1 MKVSKSNR
9 GFSPGG
15 RKQHGQAKNAS
26 RAAYVLQPDS
36 DDDLDDILPGPAVT
50 AGSSAYEA
58 LLGGLDSFT
67 ASVSNGVKPKASKV
81 KAQLAAAVGAQQ
93 RQDSTPAEPPL
104 DDADHAA
111 SSSDDVDDR
120 SAVGMD
126 EALPST
132 DAADQVAADFFSQQF
147 AESLAEPDRLKGHG
161 SSAPVWI
168 DDSHAHSAWPNASWV
183 TMGTSVP
190 QVYDRLG
197 SYGVKARLQTLWRD
211 AHSKLLG
218 ADKQG
223 QSQNTYH
230 TKKKAKPFKAAR
242 THAKTDAAAS
252 EDALASSHMKNV
264 SEQPSDFVNAQQQAA
279 FAVCNSYMDL
289 FLPNQPYPVRS
300 GEDPVLD
307 ACLLHCI
314 NHCSKTAELIKKTN
328 QQAKTDRDFE
338 APRDQGFTRPKVLI
352 LLPMRNMALK
362 VILRLLQFTQKETR
376 ADSIQ
381 GKQRFLE
388 DFGPGEDASDEEELT
403 ERGKRVKQ
411 QQPADHQ
418 ALFDGNCDDH
428 FRIGMKITR
437 GSVRLYSDFYE
448 SDIIVASPLALA
460 TKLTEDEEEGG
471 AADFLSSIEVLLVDR
486 LDVLQMQN
494 WAHMTTVLEAVNQVP
509 QGQHGVDIM
518 RVREWYLSG
527 HARQHRQTILLSSF
541 ATAEA
546 NALFNRMCVNHAGKA
561 RLKVSYKGVLGHTLS
576 PVRQLFERIASST
589 AAADA
594 ESRFQHFKK
603 HVWLRIKES
612 GSSGQLVFVRS
623 YFDFVRL
630 RNFLKEEG
638 ASFVGLC
645 EYTKHSDVSRGRSNF
660 FHGRRHIMLY
670 TERAHFYH
678 RYRLR
683 GIKVSY
689 LASGFALW
697 LLVNAVVMCWPCV
710 IKALL

>member
-67 ASVSNGVKPKASKV
+67 ASVSNGVKPKASKITLHRPV
-81 KAQLAAAVGAQQ
+81 TMLMIAVQLGWTKRFLVLMLQI
-93 RQDSTPAEPPL
+93 
-104 DDADHAA
+104 
-111 SSSDDVDDR
+111 
-120 SAVGMD
+120 
-126 EALPST
+126 
-132 DAADQVAADFFSQQF
+132 
-147 AESLAEPDRLKGHG
+147 

-211 AHSKLLG
+211 AHSKLL
-218 ADKQG
+218 
-223 QSQNTYH
+223 
-230 TKKKAKPFKAAR
+230 
-242 THAKTDAAAS
+242 
-252 EDALASSHMKNV
+252 
-264 SEQPSDFVNAQQQAA
+264 
-279 FAVCNSYMDL
+279 VCNSYMDL

-518 RVREWYLSG
+518 RVREW
-527 HARQHRQTILLSSF
+527 
-541 ATAEA
+541 
-546 NALFNRMCVNHAGKA
+546 MCVNHAGKA

-683 GIKVSY
+683 GIKDALFYQLPEHSSFYSELVGC
-689 LASGFALW
+689 LEEASSNSSSGGHATVTVLFNKLDS
-697 LLVNAVVMCWPCV
+697 LQMHRVVGNARCTKMLKSDSSTFLYC
-710 IKALL
+710 

>member
-1 MKVSKSNR
+1 MT
-9 GFSPGG
+9 
-15 RKQHGQAKNAS
+15 NA
-26 RAAYVLQPDS
+26 
-36 DDDLDDILPGPAVT
+36 
-50 AGSSAYEA
+50 
-58 LLGGLDSFT
+58 
-67 ASVSNGVKPKASKV
+67 
-81 KAQLAAAVGAQQ
+81 
-93 RQDSTPAEPPL
+93 
-104 DDADHAA
+104 
-111 SSSDDVDDR
+111 
-120 SAVGMD
+120 
-126 EALPST
+126 
-132 DAADQVAADFFSQQF
+132 
-147 AESLAEPDRLKGHG
+147 
-161 SSAPVWI
+161 
-168 DDSHAHSAWPNASWV
+168 
-183 TMGTSVP
+183 
-190 QVYDRLG
+190 
-197 SYGVKARLQTLWRD
+197 
-211 AHSKLLG
+211 
-218 ADKQG
+218 
-223 QSQNTYH
+223 
-230 TKKKAKPFKAAR
+230 
-242 THAKTDAAAS
+242 
-252 EDALASSHMKNV
+252 

-279 FAVCNSYMDL
+279 FAVCNSYVDL

-300 GEDPVLD
+300 DAEDPVLD

-328 QQAKTDRDFE
+328 QQAKADPDFE

-362 VILRLLQFTQKETR
+362 TILRLLQFTQKETR

-381 GKQRFLE
+381 GKHRFLE
-388 DFGPGEDASDEEELT
+388 DFGPGQDGVDEEELT

-411 QQPADHQ
+411 QQPAEHQ

-460 TKLTEDEEEGG
+460 TKLIEDEEEGG
-471 AADFLSSIEVLLVDR
+471 AADFLSSIEVLLVNR
-486 LDVLQMQN
+486 LDVLHMQN

-509 QGQHGVDIM
+509 KGQHGVDIM

-527 HARQHRQTILLSSF
+527 NAKQHRQTILLSSF

-576 PVRQLFERIASST
+576 PVRQIFERIASPSAT
-589 AAADA
+589 ADA
-594 ESRFQHFKK
+594 EARFQHFKK
-603 HVWLRIKES
+603 HVWLSIKES

-645 EYTKHSDVSRGRSNF
+645 EYTKYSDVSRGRSNF
-660 FHGRRHIMLY
+660 FHGRRRIMLY

-683 GIKVSY
+683 GIKVS
-689 LASGFALW
+689 
-697 LLVNAVVMCWPCV
+697 
-710 IKALL
+710 